1 MKRSDAAPW
10 RQVVS
15 KLTDLRWKKVAPKI
29 VVTGLFLVIL
39 FAPAAVPTTPFAVH
53 DDDDG
58 DGLFN
63 EDGDQD
69 GRDDDNDGLIDEESG
84 EGTGDVIH
92 DKRDS
97 GIDLG
102 ANEVDIEE
110 NVTTFV
116 DWVQENFRTQTQ
128 AIKENL
134 TLILE
139 GDNQPRS
146 EPEVIDGLEEFLL
159 ADQVRVFLLMVSGAV
174 VSGLRRVRI
183 VKQVDLREASKDV
196 RSYGLAAFS
205 VIGLVL
211 IDNMELW
218 EATMESL
225 ALIIGASIVS
235 LIVGLPLGIFA
246 AYNRWADII
255 IRPCLDL
262 MQTMPAFVYL
272 IPAIVL
278 FSTGIVSATLA
289 TVIFAVPPLVRLTTH
304 GIKSVDKELVEAGRA
319 FGAGWLERLV
329 KIELPM
335 ARKTI
340 FVGINQMI
348 MLSLSMV
355 VIAALI
361 GAEGLGNEIMRA
373 INRINPGAGFEAGL
387 AIVILAIY
395 LDRLI
400 GAYGVEAESS
410 R

>member
-1 MKRSDAAPW
+1 MKKSEYPTW
-10 RQVVS
+10 RMLGG
-15 KLTDLRWKKVAPKI
+15 KLTDVQWKKATPKLVLAALMLI
-29 VVTGLFLVIL
+29 VL
-39 FAPAAVPTTPFAVH
+39 FAPATVPTTPFSVH

-63 EDGDQD
+63 EDGDHD
-69 GRDDDNDGLIDEESG
+69 GRDDDNDGKIDEESG
-84 EGTGDVIH
+84 PGTGDVVH
-92 DKRDS
+92 DRRDS

-102 ANEVDIEE
+102 ADEIDIEE

-116 DWVQENFRTQTQ
+116 DWVQENFRDQTQ

-159 ADQVRVFLLMVSGAV
+159 ADQVRVLMLMVGGAV
-174 VSGLRRVRI
+174 ISGLTRVRV
-183 VKQVDLREASKDV
+183 VKQIGWREASKDV

-205 VIGLVL
+205 AFGLML

-235 LIVGLPLGIFA
+235 LIIGLPLGVFA
-246 AYNRWADII
+246 AYNRWADLI

-319 FGAGWLERLV
+319 FGAGWFERLV

-395 LDRLI
+395 LDRLV
-400 GAYGVEAESS
+400 GAYGVEARNSL
-410 R
+410 

>member
-1 MKRSDAAPW
+1 MTNET
-10 RQVVS
+10 RQG
-15 KLTDLRWKKVAPKI
+15 LTLLARLLDVRWNVALPRL
-29 VVTGLFLVIL
+29 VLGGMFLLVL
-39 FAPAAVPTTPFAVH
+39 FAPSLIPTTPFAVH

-69 GRDDDNDGLIDEESG
+69 GRDDDNDGFVDEESG
-84 EGTGDVIH
+84 PGTGDVVH
-92 DKRDS
+92 DNGGS
-97 GIDLG
+97 GIDFG
-102 ANEVDIEE
+102 AREIDLEA

-116 DWVQENFRTQTQ
+116 DWVQDTYRVQTQ

-139 GDNQPRS
+139 GENQPRS

-159 ADQVRVFLLMVSGAV
+159 ADQVRVFLLMVCAAV
-174 VSGLRRVRI
+174 GSGLLRVKTLRRCGWR
-183 VKQVDLREASKDV
+183 DASKDL
-196 RSYGLAAFS
+196 RSYGLS
-205 VIGLVL
+205 VFAIVGLML
-211 IDNMELW
+211 IDNMALW

-225 ALIIGASIVS
+225 ALIVGASIVS
-235 LIVGLPLGIFA
+235 LLVGLPMGILS
-246 AYNRWADII
+246 AYSRWAELV
-255 IRPCLDL
+255 IRPVLDL

-289 TVIFAVPPLVRLTTH
+289 TVIFAVPPLVRLTAH
-304 GIKSVDKELVEAGRA
+304 GIRSVDQELVEAGRA
-319 FGAGWLERLV
+319 FGAGPMERLV

-335 ARKTI
+335 ARPTI

-373 INRINPGAGFEAGL
+373 INRINPGKGFEAGL
-387 AIVILAIY
+387 AIVILAVY
-395 LDRLI
+395 LDRLV
-400 GAYGVEAESS
+400 GAFGVDPNA
-410 R
+410 

>member
-1 MKRSDAAPW
+1 MTNET
-10 RQVVS
+10 RQGLSLLARLLDV
-15 KLTDLRWKKVAPKI
+15 RWNVALPRL
-29 VVTGLFLVIL
+29 VLGGMFLLVL
-39 FAPAAVPTTPFAVH
+39 FAPSLIPTTPFAVH

-69 GRDDDNDGLIDEESG
+69 GRDDDNDGFVDEESG
-84 EGTGDVIH
+84 PGTGDVVH
-92 DKRDS
+92 DDAGS
-97 GIDLG
+97 GIDFG
-102 ANEVDIEE
+102 AREIDLEA

-116 DWVQENFRTQTQ
+116 DWVQDTYRTQTQ

-139 GDNQPRS
+139 GENQPRS

-159 ADQVRVFLLMVSGAV
+159 ADQVRVFLLMVSAAV
-174 VSGLRRVRI
+174 GSGLLRVKTLRRCGWR
-183 VKQVDLREASKDV
+183 DASKDV
-196 RSYGLAAFS
+196 RSYGLS
-205 VIGLVL
+205 VFAIVGLML
-211 IDNMELW
+211 IDNMALW

-225 ALIIGASIVS
+225 ALIVGASIVS
-235 LIVGLPLGIFA
+235 LLVGLPMGILS
-246 AYNRWADII
+246 AYSRWAELV
-255 IRPCLDL
+255 IRPVLDL

-289 TVIFAVPPLVRLTTH
+289 TVIFAVPPLVRLTAH
-304 GIKSVDKELVEAGRA
+304 GIRSVDRELVEAGRA
-319 FGAGWLERLV
+319 FGAGPMERLV

-335 ARKTI
+335 ARPTI

-373 INRINPGAGFEAGL
+373 INRINPGKGFEAGL
-387 AIVILAIY
+387 AIVILAVY
-395 LDRLI
+395 LDRLV
-400 GAYGVEAESS
+400 GAFGVDPNA
-410 R
+410 

>member
-1 MKRSDAAPW
+1 MTNET
-10 RQVVS
+10 RQG
-15 KLTDLRWKKVAPKI
+15 LTLLARLLDVRWNVALPRL
-29 VVTGLFLVIL
+29 VLGGMFLLVL
-39 FAPAAVPTTPFAVH
+39 FAPSLIPTTPFAVH

-69 GRDDDNDGLIDEESG
+69 GRDDDNDGFVDEESG
-84 EGTGDVIH
+84 PGTGDVVH
-92 DKRDS
+92 DNGGS
-97 GIDLG
+97 GIDFG
-102 ANEVDIEE
+102 AREIDLEA

-116 DWVQENFRTQTQ
+116 DWVQDTYRVQTQ

-139 GDNQPRS
+139 GENQPRS

-159 ADQVRVFLLMVSGAV
+159 ADQVRVFLLMVCAAV
-174 VSGLRRVRI
+174 GSGLLRVKTLRRCGWR
-183 VKQVDLREASKDV
+183 DASKDV
-196 RSYGLAAFS
+196 RSYGLS
-205 VIGLVL
+205 VFAIVGLML
-211 IDNMELW
+211 IDNMALW

-225 ALIIGASIVS
+225 ALIVGASIVS
-235 LIVGLPLGIFA
+235 LLVGLPMGILS
-246 AYNRWADII
+246 AYSRWAELV
-255 IRPCLDL
+255 IRPVLDL

-289 TVIFAVPPLVRLTTH
+289 TVIFAVPPLVRLTAH
-304 GIKSVDKELVEAGRA
+304 GIRSVDQELVEAGRA
-319 FGAGWLERLV
+319 FGAGPMERLV

-335 ARKTI
+335 ARPTI

-373 INRINPGAGFEAGL
+373 INRINPGKGFEAGL
-387 AIVILAIY
+387 AIVILAVY
-395 LDRLI
+395 LDRLV
-400 GAYGVEAESS
+400 GAFGVDPNA
-410 R
+410 

>member
-1 MKRSDAAPW
+1 MTNET
-10 RQVVS
+10 RQG
-15 KLTDLRWKKVAPKI
+15 LTLLARLLDVRWNVALPRL
-29 VVTGLFLVIL
+29 VLGGMFLLVL
-39 FAPAAVPTTPFAVH
+39 FAPSLIPTTPFAVH

-69 GRDDDNDGLIDEESG
+69 GRDDDNDGFVDEESG
-84 EGTGDVIH
+84 PGTGDVVH
-92 DKRDS
+92 DNGGS
-97 GIDLG
+97 GIDFG
-102 ANEVDIEE
+102 AREIDLEA

-116 DWVQENFRTQTQ
+116 DWVQDTYRVQTQ

-139 GDNQPRS
+139 GENQPRS

-159 ADQVRVFLLMVSGAV
+159 ADQVRVFLLMVCAAV
-174 VSGLRRVRI
+174 GSGLLRV
-183 VKQVDLREASKDV
+183 KTLRQCGWRDASKDL
-196 RSYGLAAFS
+196 RSYGLS
-205 VIGLVL
+205 VFAIVGLML
-211 IDNMELW
+211 IDNMALW

-225 ALIIGASIVS
+225 ALIVGASIVS
-235 LIVGLPLGIFA
+235 LLVGLPMGILS
-246 AYNRWADII
+246 AYSRWAELV
-255 IRPCLDL
+255 IRPVLDL

-289 TVIFAVPPLVRLTTH
+289 TVIFAVPPLVRLTAH
-304 GIKSVDKELVEAGRA
+304 GIRSVDQELVEAGRA
-319 FGAGWLERLV
+319 FGAGPMERLV

-335 ARKTI
+335 ARPTI

-373 INRINPGAGFEAGL
+373 INRINPGKGFEAGL
-387 AIVILAIY
+387 AIVILAVY
-395 LDRLI
+395 LDRLV
-400 GAYGVEAESS
+400 GAFGVDPNA
-410 R
+410 

>member
-1 MKRSDAAPW
+1 MTNET
-10 RQVVS
+10 RQG
-15 KLTDLRWKKVAPKI
+15 LTLLARLLDVRWNVALPRL
-29 VVTGLFLVIL
+29 VLGGMFLLVL
-39 FAPAAVPTTPFAVH
+39 FAPSLIPTTPFAVH

-69 GRDDDNDGLIDEESG
+69 GRDDDNDGFVDEESG
-84 EGTGDVIH
+84 PGTGDVVH
-92 DKRDS
+92 DNGGS
-97 GIDLG
+97 GIDFG
-102 ANEVDIEE
+102 AREIDLEA

-116 DWVQENFRTQTQ
+116 DWVQDTYRVQTQ

-139 GDNQPRS
+139 GENQPRS

-159 ADQVRVFLLMVSGAV
+159 ADQVRVFLLMVCAAV
-174 VSGLRRVRI
+174 GSGLLRVKTLRRCGWR
-183 VKQVDLREASKDV
+183 DASKDL
-196 RSYGLAAFS
+196 RSYGLS
-205 VIGLVL
+205 VFAIIGLML
-211 IDNMELW
+211 IDNMALW

-225 ALIIGASIVS
+225 ALIVGASIVS
-235 LIVGLPLGIFA
+235 LLVGLPMGILS
-246 AYNRWADII
+246 AYSRWAELV
-255 IRPCLDL
+255 IRPVLDL

-289 TVIFAVPPLVRLTTH
+289 TVIFAVPPLVRLTAH
-304 GIKSVDKELVEAGRA
+304 GIRSVDQELVEAGRA
-319 FGAGWLERLV
+319 FGAGPMERLV

-335 ARKTI
+335 ARPTI

-373 INRINPGAGFEAGL
+373 INRINPGKGFEAGL
-387 AIVILAIY
+387 AIVILAVY
-395 LDRLI
+395 LDRLV
-400 GAYGVEAESS
+400 GAFGVDPNA
-410 R
+410 

>member
-1 MKRSDAAPW
+1 MTNET
-10 RQVVS
+10 RQG
-15 KLTDLRWKKVAPKI
+15 LTLLARLLDVRWNVALPRL
-29 VVTGLFLVIL
+29 VLGGMFLLVL
-39 FAPAAVPTTPFAVH
+39 FAPSLIPTTPFAVH

-69 GRDDDNDGLIDEESG
+69 GRDDDNDGFVDEESG
-84 EGTGDVIH
+84 PGTGDVVH
-92 DKRDS
+92 DDAGS
-97 GIDLG
+97 GIDFG
-102 ANEVDIEE
+102 AREIDLEA

-116 DWVQENFRTQTQ
+116 DWVQDTYRTQTQ

-139 GDNQPRS
+139 GENQPRS

-159 ADQVRVFLLMVSGAV
+159 ADQVRVFLLMVCAAV
-174 VSGLRRVRI
+174 GSGLLRVKTLRRCGWR
-183 VKQVDLREASKDV
+183 DASKDV
-196 RSYGLAAFS
+196 RSYGLS
-205 VIGLVL
+205 VFAIVGLML
-211 IDNMELW
+211 IDNMALW

-225 ALIIGASIVS
+225 ALIVGASIVS
-235 LIVGLPLGIFA
+235 LLVGLPMGILS
-246 AYNRWADII
+246 AYSRWAELV
-255 IRPCLDL
+255 IRPVLDL

-289 TVIFAVPPLVRLTTH
+289 TVIFAVPPLVRLTAH
-304 GIKSVDKELVEAGRA
+304 GIRSVDQELVEAGRA
-319 FGAGWLERLV
+319 FGAGPMERLV

-335 ARKTI
+335 ARPTI

-373 INRINPGAGFEAGL
+373 INRINPGKGFEAGL
-387 AIVILAIY
+387 AIVILAVY
-395 LDRLI
+395 LDRLV
-400 GAYGVEAESS
+400 GAFGVDPNA
-410 R
+410 

>member
-1 MKRSDAAPW
+1 MTNET
-10 RQVVS
+10 RQG
-15 KLTDLRWKKVAPKI
+15 LTLLARLLDVRWNVALPRL
-29 VVTGLFLVIL
+29 VLGGMFLLVL
-39 FAPAAVPTTPFAVH
+39 FAPSLIPTTPFAVH

-69 GRDDDNDGLIDEESG
+69 GRDDDNDGFVDEESG
-84 EGTGDVIH
+84 PGTGDVVH
-92 DKRDS
+92 DNGGS
-97 GIDLG
+97 GIDFG
-102 ANEVDIEE
+102 AREIDLEA

-116 DWVQENFRTQTQ
+116 DWVQDTYRVQTQ

-139 GDNQPRS
+139 GENQPRS

-159 ADQVRVFLLMVSGAV
+159 ADQVRVFLLMVCAAV
-174 VSGLRRVRI
+174 GSGLLRVKTLRRCGWR
-183 VKQVDLREASKDV
+183 DASKDL
-196 RSYGLAAFS
+196 RSYGLSIFAI
-205 VIGLVL
+205 VGLML
-211 IDNMELW
+211 IDNMALW

-225 ALIIGASIVS
+225 ALIVGASIVS
-235 LIVGLPLGIFA
+235 LLVGLPMGILS
-246 AYNRWADII
+246 AYSRWAELV
-255 IRPCLDL
+255 IRPVLDL

-289 TVIFAVPPLVRLTTH
+289 TVIFAVPPLVRLTAH
-304 GIKSVDKELVEAGRA
+304 GIRSVDQELVEAGRA
-319 FGAGWLERLV
+319 FGAGPMERLV

-335 ARKTI
+335 ARPTI

-373 INRINPGAGFEAGL
+373 INRINPGKGFEAGL
-387 AIVILAIY
+387 AIVILAVY
-395 LDRLI
+395 LDRLV
-400 GAYGVEAESS
+400 GAFGVDPNA
-410 R
+410 

>member
-1 MKRSDAAPW
+1 MKKNEYSPW
-10 RQVVS
+10 RTLVS
-15 KLTDLRWKKVAPKI
+15 KLTDFQWKQAAPKI
-29 VVTGLFLVIL
+29 AVFSFFLLVL
-39 FAPAAVPTTPFAVH
+39 FAPGTVPTTPFAIH

-69 GRDDDNDGLIDEESG
+69 GRDDDKDGLIDEESG
-84 EGTGDVIH
+84 EGTGDVVH

-102 ANEVDIEE
+102 ANEFDIEE
-110 NVTTFV
+110 NVTSFV
-116 DWVQENFRTQTQ
+116 DWVQDNFRTQTQ

-159 ADQVRVFLLMVSGAV
+159 ADQVRVFCLMVGGAV
-174 VSGLRRVRI
+174 FSGMMRVRI
-183 VKQVDLREASKDV
+183 VRQVEWREASRDV

-205 VIGLVL
+205 ALGLML

-235 LIVGLPLGIFA
+235 LMIGLPLGIFA
-246 AYNRWADII
+246 AYNRVADLI

-319 FGAGWLERLV
+319 FGAGWLERLF

-395 LDRLI
+395 LDRLV
-400 GAYGVEAESS
+400 GAYGVEANSMQ
-410 R
+410 

>member
-1 MKRSDAAPW
+1 MTNET
-10 RQVVS
+10 RQG
-15 KLTDLRWKKVAPKI
+15 LTLLARLLDVRWNVALPRL
-29 VVTGLFLVIL
+29 VLGGLFLLVL
-39 FAPAAVPTTPFAVH
+39 FAPSLIPTTPFAVH

-69 GRDDDNDGLIDEESG
+69 GRDDDNDGFVDEESG
-84 EGTGDVIH
+84 PGTGDVVH
-92 DKRDS
+92 DNGGS
-97 GIDLG
+97 GIDFG
-102 ANEVDIEE
+102 AREIDLEA

-116 DWVQENFRTQTQ
+116 DWVQDTYRVQTQ

-139 GDNQPRS
+139 GENQPRS

-159 ADQVRVFLLMVSGAV
+159 ADQVRVFLLMVCAAV
-174 VSGLRRVRI
+174 GSGLLRVKTLRRCGWR
-183 VKQVDLREASKDV
+183 DASKDL
-196 RSYGLAAFS
+196 RSYGLS
-205 VIGLVL
+205 VFAIVGLML
-211 IDNMELW
+211 IDNMALW

-225 ALIIGASIVS
+225 ALIVGASIVS
-235 LIVGLPLGIFA
+235 LLVGLPMGILS
-246 AYNRWADII
+246 AYSRWAELV
-255 IRPCLDL
+255 IRPVLDL

-289 TVIFAVPPLVRLTTH
+289 TVIFAVPPLVRLTAH
-304 GIKSVDKELVEAGRA
+304 GIRSVDQELVEAGRA
-319 FGAGWLERLV
+319 FGAGPMERLV

-335 ARKTI
+335 ARPTI

-373 INRINPGAGFEAGL
+373 INRINPGKGFEAGL
-387 AIVILAIY
+387 AIVILAVY
-395 LDRLI
+395 LDRLV
-400 GAYGVEAESS
+400 GAFGVDPNA
-410 R
+410 